1 MSKKWKIRTFCV
13 KKMKDRDIF
22 HITFERFM
30 SITQQTAWLSRLQ
43 RDTCKC
49 KLEQKQG
56 NFKEFQ
62 WLLQFKFYPLT
73 YSLCTAFFFLVIRV
87 PPHPMTPTPWPTHE
101 QTKVHQLR
109 IGAEYERETGFLA
122 GICVRKFFWTILFSS
137 CIFTL

>member
-1 MSKKWKIRTFCV
+1 MSISSLRIFKKIKKKGKEKKWKSVTF
-13 KKMKDRDIF
+13 KTSTW
-22 HITFERFM
+22 H
-30 SITQQTAWLSRLQ
+30 LQ
-43 RDTCKC
+43 VQAHKRRKNRAIL
-49 KLEQKQG
+49 K
-56 NFKEFQ
+56 NFSGYSS
-62 WLLQFKFYPLT
+62 FKFYPLT